1 MSLAMNNVVCHFRLK
16 VFGYGYFPS
25 GEFPLLSFL
34 MNYIFLLYLLV
45 EVLYVVWTVFF
56 VVCFLFY
63 ELQISSPVS
72 NLLSFY
78 FVNGGLFTYF

>member
-1 MSLAMNNVVCHFRLK
+1 MSLATNNVVCHFRLK

-34 MNYIFLLYLLV
+34 MNYIFLYLLV
-45 EVLYVVWTVFF
+45 EVLYVVWAVFF
-56 VVCFLFY
+56 VCFLLY

-72 NLLSFY
+72 RFLSFY
-78 FVNGGLFTYF
+78 FVNGELFTYF